1 MSERDPSL
9 TSILAALA
17 ANTVIAVAKG
27 VAAAMTGSAALF
39 AETLHTVADAGNE
52 VLLYVAIRR
61 GNRAADATHPLGYG
75 PERWYWALLAAIGMF
90 VIGGAVSIWEGVN
103 ALLHPPKL
111 EAFWAGVAVLVIA
124 IALDGVSRV
133 VAVRELRGRAARSG
147 VPLRQ
152 LLAESSDPTVTT
164 VYLEDTIDVLG
175 ASLALAALVLHRV
188 TGSAV
193 PDAIATLLIGG
204 LLTLVAV
211 RLSGRNRGLLTN
223 QAVPERHVQRVR
235 ELLAG
240 QDGIAG
246 VGRIEAIHLGP
257 ASALVAAD
265 VALQDGMT
273 GGDVASTL
281 ARVRDDVKDQL
292 PGIERLYLTPVQR
305 PRDG

>member
-305 PRDG
+305 PPDG

>member
-17 ANTVIAVAKG
+17 ANTAIAVAKG

-75 PERWYWALLAAIGMF
+75 PERWYWALLAAVGMF

-124 IALDGVSRV
+124 IALDGLSRV

-305 PRDG
+305 PPDG

>member
-17 ANTVIAVAKG
+17 ANTAIAVAKG
-27 VAAAMTGSAALF
+27 VAAALTGSAALF

-61 GNRAADATHPLGYG
+61 GNRAADATHPFGYG

-124 IALDGVSRV
+124 IALDGLSRV

-147 VPLRQ
+147 VGLRQ

-164 VYLEDTIDVLG
+164 VYMEDTIDVLG

-188 TGSAV
+188 TGSAL

-204 LLTLVAV
+204 LLTLMAV

-223 QAVPERHVQRVR
+223 QAVPERHVERLR
-235 ELLAG
+235 EVLAG
-240 QDGIAG
+240 QDGIAD

-281 ARVRDDVKDQL
+281 ARVRDDVTDQL

-305 PRDG
+305 PPDG

>member
-75 PERWYWALLAAIGMF
+75 PERWYWALLAAVGMF

-246 VGRIEAIHLGP
+246 VGHIEAIHLGP

-305 PRDG
+305 PPDG